1 MNTCG
6 RVCTHVIG
14 FAIIAGAI
22 AYLALPK
29 RKKEELCDKVKT
41 IKKKELKMLDD
52 LS

>member
-6 RVCTHVIG
+6 KVCTHAIG
-14 FAIIAGAI
+14 FAIIVGTL

-29 RKKEELCDKVKT
+29 RKKEEICDKVKT

-52 LS
+52 LN